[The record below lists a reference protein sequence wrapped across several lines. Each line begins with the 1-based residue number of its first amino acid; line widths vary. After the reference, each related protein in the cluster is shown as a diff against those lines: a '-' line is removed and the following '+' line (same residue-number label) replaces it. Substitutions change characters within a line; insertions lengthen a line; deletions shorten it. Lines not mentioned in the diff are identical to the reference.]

1 MDQNNNTALHLSCL
15 QGHEECA
22 LAILEKCGDNLI
34 HTTNADGKTPLHIA
48 ARSGMVRVVQEL
60 VRRGGNL
67 SARDCDGETL
77 LFHLTS
83 RLASELASMWEGE

>member
-34 HTTNADGKTPLHIA
+34 HTTNADGKTYVWCIHENSLNG
-48 ARSGMVRVVQEL
+48 SLSSLSRV
-60 VRRGGNL
+60 
-67 SARDCDGETL
+67 
-77 LFHLTS
+77 
-83 RLASELASMWEGE
+83 

>member
-1 MDQNNNTALHLSCL
+1 ML
-15 QGHEECA
+15 
-22 LAILEKCGDNLI
+22 LI
-34 HTTNADGKTPLHIA
+34 ISPRPLHIA

-83 RLASELASMWEGE
+83 RLASDVHAFIMSNLLCADIDGADFIKVVVEAGRYIWL

>member
-1 MDQNNNTALHLSCL
+1 ML
-15 QGHEECA
+15 
-22 LAILEKCGDNLI
+22 LI
-34 HTTNADGKTPLHIA
+34 ISPRPLHIA

-83 RLASELASMWEGE
+83 RLASELAPMWEGE

>member
-1 MDQNNNTALHLSCL
+1 MTSTVVFVSEKDQTPTTSCSSYL
-15 QGHEECA
+15 MFESMAPKSSKLASLECM
-22 LAILEKCGDNLI
+22 LLI
-34 HTTNADGKTPLHIA
+34 ISPRPLHIA

-77 LFHLTS
+77 VPPHQQTS
-83 RLASELASMWEGE
+83 I